1 VLTSRLHAPPSG
13 TVLFYLLAHLR
24 SIARIS
30 TPKRPEYAAAKNRLE
45 DAHATVEAVLSRL
58 ANGNDG

>member
-1 VLTSRLHAPPSG
+1 MLPLSG
-13 TVLFYLLAHLR
+13 TLLFYLLAHLR

-30 TPKRPEYAAAKNRLE
+30 PPKRPEYAAAKKNRLE